1 MSSCR
6 YAYATP
12 VRSSVFEAGP
22 PQDQGGVA
30 VGHLLQRDGGALSE
44 LLLLE
49 IVLAGAAVPLKLVQQ
64 RILSEP
70 LDGLVLAGPEVTGES
85 AVL

>member
-1 MSSCR
+1 M
-6 YAYATP
+6 TP
-12 VRSSVFEAGP
+12 VCASVFEAAP

-30 VGHLLQRDGGALSE
+30 FRYLLQRDGGALSE

-49 IVLAGAAVPLKLVQQ
+49 IVLAGAVPLKLVQQ
-64 RILSEP
+64 HILSEP
-70 LDGLVLAGPEVTGES
+70 LDGLVLAGLEVAGES